1 MKNMTK
7 VLVGAVVAAIL
18 AVGCGG
24 EETTSEDSDAE
35 RFELR
40 WATST
45 GYSPQSPIS
54 GPANYISG
62 KVSEFE
68 EDFPHVDLNI
78 DIQSSNIDEAMSRL
92 IEQANTGRAPDVAAI
107 DGYLFQRYIEYLQPL
122 DDLME
127 EYGIEADD
135 FLPFAQD
142 VITGPDGKVY
152 GLYMGTDTRV
162 LFYNTE
168 VVSEP
173 PTTWEEAMQISLE
186 IQEDGYN
193 GLIFPGGRGEGASI
207 TTLWPLFWAQG
218 GELVDEDGTPV
229 FGEGENREKML
240 NVLSTIEEA
249 VTIGA
254 APQRL
259 AGYGAEGDLNQE
271 IATGSTAMFLGG
283 NWQEAFLKETLG
295 EEEFA
300 KWDVAPLP
308 QLEEGLGGTAAGGW
322 TWGIFTEDEEKKR
335 AAFDLIARLFITEQA
350 MGEFQSV
357 QGGLPTRSSVYDSE
371 YYEGTRFSS
380 LFREYLEDANV
391 RPSSPHYNTISIQMQ
406 IALSDVISG
415 NKSAEEALDDAWKVV
430 NNE

>member
-1 MKNMTK
+1 MNLKK
-7 VLVGAVVAAIL
+7 VLFIAAITTFL
-18 AVGCGG
+18 TAGCGG
-24 EETTSEDSDAE
+24 ESASNDEGES
-35 RFELR
+35 FELR
-40 WATST
+40 WTTST
-45 GYSPQSPIS
+45 GYSPQSSIS
-54 GPANYISG
+54 GTANYISE

-68 EDFPHVDLNI
+68 ADFPNVDLNI

-107 DGYLFQRYIEYLQPL
+107 DGYLFQRYIDYLQPL

-127 EYGIEADD
+127 EYGIDIDD
-135 FLPFAQD
+135 FLPFVQD
-142 VITGPDGKVY
+142 VVTGPDGKVY

-162 LFYNTE
+162 LFYNSE
-168 VVSEP
+168 VISEP
-173 PTTWEEAMQISLE
+173 PTTWDEAIELSLE
-186 IQEDGYN
+186 LQEEGYN
-193 GLIFPGGRGEGASI
+193 GLLFPGGRGEGASI

-218 GELVDEDGTPV
+218 GELVDEEGRPV

-249 VTIGA
+249 VKAGA

-259 AGYGAEGDLNQE
+259 AGYGSENDLNEE

-283 NWQEAFLKETLG
+283 NWQQTFLRETLG

-300 KWDVAPLP
+300 KWNVAPLP
-308 QLEEGLGGTAAGGW
+308 QLEDGLSGTAAGGW
-322 TWGIFTEDEEKKR
+322 TWGIFTDDEEKKR

-350 MGEFQSV
+350 MGEFQSIH
-357 QGGLPTRSSVYDSE
+357 GGLPTRVSVYDSE

-380 LFREYLEDANV
+380 LFRDYLEDANV
-391 RPSSPHYNTISIQMQ
+391 RPSSTHYNTISIQMQ
-406 IALSDVISG
+406 IALSDIISG
-415 NKSAEEALDDAWKVV
+415 NKTAEAALDEAWNVV